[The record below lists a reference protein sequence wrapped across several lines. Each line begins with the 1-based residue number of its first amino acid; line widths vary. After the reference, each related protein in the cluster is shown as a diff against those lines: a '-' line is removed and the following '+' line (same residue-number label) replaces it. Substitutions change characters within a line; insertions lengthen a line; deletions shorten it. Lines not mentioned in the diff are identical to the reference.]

1 MRFHLHTEE
10 KLRAPFLLPMREKV
24 RIWGA
29 LLAPSPH
36 SSPVEGE
43 EVKTSSPATNAGG
56 FRSDEYKAA
65 TSNNMIHRLA
75 VMKIVVIVL
84 IRILAFTP
92 AAESQVVPIKI
103 AYATTSGIRLPL
115 WIAEEAKLYE
125 KYGLDAKLINIPSGN
140 TAISALVSG
149 EVDIV
154 SGSGSAT
161 IVAAGRGLPVVIVG
175 SFGSTTYKLVANPGV
190 TDLRGKVVGTSRIGS
205 TTDFALR
212 RALSKLGLTP
222 DKDVKILATGIGEAD
237 KRIMLMLQGRM
248 DGTIGSPESILAAE
262 TQAKVKIEI
271 LADLEDMKIYNTV
284 GDLSTRTDI
293 LKNRRDLLRAFFMA
307 SGEAIALGK
316 KNKALV
322 QKVIAKQMKVTD
334 RKRLDVIYDASL
346 GRMPSKPYAREEAVQ
361 LELES
366 VAFTDPLFKNK
377 KTSDF
382 MDSTIVAEL
391 DRKGFFA
398 QLQAQ
403 P

>member
-1 MRFHLHTEE
+1 MMAYVISALV
-10 KLRAPFLLPMREKV
+10 FLMACASKV
-24 RIWGA
+24 
-29 LLAPSPH
+29 
-36 SSPVEGE
+36 
-43 EVKTSSPATNAGG
+43 
-56 FRSDEYKAA
+56 D
-65 TSNNMIHRLA
+65 
-75 VMKIVVIVL
+75 
-84 IRILAFTP
+84 
-92 AAESQVVPIKI
+92 SQVVPIKI

-115 WIAEEAKLYE
+115 WIAQEAKLYE

-154 SGSGSAT
+154 SGSGSAS

-175 SFGSTTYKLVANPGV
+175 SFGSTIYKLVANPGV

-212 RALSKLGLTP
+212 RTLSRLGLTP

-237 KRIMLMLQGRM
+237 KRILLMLQGRM

-262 TQAKVKIEI
+262 RQAKVKLEI

-284 GDLSTRTDI
+284 GDLSTRAEL
-293 LKNRRDLLRAFFMA
+293 LKNRRDLLRGFFMA

-316 KNKALV
+316 KNKPLV
-322 QKVIAKQMKVTD
+322 LKIIGNQMKVTD
-334 RKRLDVIYDASL
+334 RKRLEVIYDASL
-346 GRMPSKPYAREEAVQ
+346 GKMPSKPYAREEAVQ

-366 VAFTDPLFKNK
+366 IAFTDPAFKNK
-377 KTSDF
+377 KPADF
-382 MDSTIVAEL
+382 MDSSIVAEL

-398 QLQAQ
+398 QLQ
-403 P
+403 

>member
-1 MRFHLHTEE
+1 MKEPA
-10 KLRAPFLLPMREKV
+10 KLFFVVIL
-24 RIWGA
+24 
-29 LLAPSPH
+29 LLAFAA
-36 SSPVEGE
+36 VGEG
-43 EVKTSSPATNAGG
+43 
-56 FRSDEYKAA
+56 
-65 TSNNMIHRLA
+65 
-75 VMKIVVIVL
+75 
-84 IRILAFTP
+84 
-92 AAESQVVPIKI
+92 QVVPIKI

-115 WIAEEAKLYE
+115 WIAEEAKLYD
-125 KYGLDAKLINIPSGN
+125 KYKLDAKLINIPSGN

-149 EVDIV
+149 EVDII
-154 SGSGSAT
+154 SGSGSAS

-190 TDLRGKVVGTSRIGS
+190 TDLRGKVVGTSRIGA

-237 KRIMLMLQGRM
+237 KRIMMMLQGRM

-262 TQAKVKIEI
+262 TQAKVKLEI

-284 GDLSTRTDI
+284 GDLSTRTDL
-293 LKNRRDLLRAFFMA
+293 LKNRRDLLRSFFMA
-307 SGEAIALGK
+307 ASEAIVLGK

-334 RKRLDVIYDASL
+334 LKRLDVIYDASIA
-346 GRMPSKPYAREEAVQ
+346 RMPNIPYPREEAVQ

-377 KTSDF
+377 KVSEF
-382 MDSTIVAEL
+382 MDSSIIADL

-398 QLQAQ
+398 RLQ
-403 P
+403 

>member
-1 MRFHLHTEE
+1 MSEPA
-10 KLRAPFLLPMREKV
+10 KLFFVVIL
-24 RIWGA
+24 
-29 LLAPSPH
+29 LLAFAA
-36 SSPVEGE
+36 VGEG
-43 EVKTSSPATNAGG
+43 
-56 FRSDEYKAA
+56 
-65 TSNNMIHRLA
+65 
-75 VMKIVVIVL
+75 
-84 IRILAFTP
+84 
-92 AAESQVVPIKI
+92 QVVPIKI

-115 WIAEEAKLYE
+115 WIAEEAKLYD
-125 KYGLDAKLINIPSGN
+125 KYKLDAKLINIPSGN

-149 EVDIV
+149 EVDII
-154 SGSGSAT
+154 SGSGSAS

-190 TDLRGKVVGTSRIGS
+190 TDLRGKVVGTSRIGA

-248 DGTIGSPESILAAE
+248 DATIGSPESILAAE
-262 TQAKVKIEI
+262 TQTKVKLEI

-284 GDLSTRTDI
+284 GDLSTRTDL
-293 LKNRRDLLRAFFMA
+293 LKNRRDLLRSFFMA
-307 SGEAIALGK
+307 VSESIVLGK

-322 QKVIAKQMKVTD
+322 LKVIAKQMKVTD
-334 RKRLDVIYDASL
+334 LKRLDVIYDASI
-346 GRMPSKPYAREEAVQ
+346 GRMSSKPYPREEAVQ

-377 KTSDF
+377 KVSDF
-382 MDSTIVAEL
+382 MDDSIIAEL

-398 QLQAQ
+398 QLQ
-403 P
+403 

>member
-1 MRFHLHTEE
+1 LA
-10 KLRAPFLLPMREKV
+10 KYGWGIGFLVMFFLSRDLPL
-24 RIWGA
+24 IA
-29 LLAPSPH
+29 Q
-36 SSPVEGE
+36 
-43 EVKTSSPATNAGG
+43 TQ
-56 FRSDEYKAA
+56 A
-65 TSNNMIHRLA
+65 TSG
-75 VMKIVVIVL
+75 
-84 IRILAFTP
+84 
-92 AAESQVVPIKI
+92 AAQLTPIKI
-103 AYATTSGIRLPL
+103 SYATTSGIRLPL
-115 WIAEEAKLYE
+115 WIAEEARLYE
-125 KYGLDAKLINIPSGN
+125 RHGLDAKLINIPSGN

-154 SGSGSAT
+154 SGSGSAS
-161 IVAAGRGLPVVIVG
+161 IVAAGRGLPVMIVG

-205 TTDFALR
+205 STDFALR

-222 DKDVKILATGIGEAD
+222 DKDVKILGTGIGEAD

-271 LADLEDMKIYNTV
+271 LADLEEMKIYNTV
-284 GDLSTRTDI
+284 GDLSTRTDV

-307 SGEAIALGK
+307 SSEAIALGK
-316 KNKALV
+316 KNKTLA
-322 QKVIAKQMKVTD
+322 QRVIAKQMNVTD

-346 GRMPSKPYAREEAVQ
+346 GRMSSKPYAREEAVQ

-377 KTSDF
+377 KAADF
-382 MDSTIVAEL
+382 MDSSIVAEL

-398 QLQAQ
+398 QLQ
-403 P
+403 

>member
-1 MRFHLHTEE
+1 MK
-10 KLRAPFLLPMREKV
+10 KLAQL
-24 RIWGA
+24 
-29 LLAPSPH
+29 
-36 SSPVEGE
+36 
-43 EVKTSSPATNAGG
+43 
-56 FRSDEYKAA
+56 
-65 TSNNMIHRLA
+65 
-75 VMKIVVIVL
+75 VVLVL
-84 IRILAFTP
+84 ILIAVF
-92 AAESQVVPIKI
+92 AAVGESQTVPIKI

-115 WIAEEAKLYE
+115 WIAEEAKLYD
-125 KYGLDAKLINIPSGN
+125 KYKLDAKLINIPSGN

-154 SGSGSAT
+154 SGSGSAS

-175 SFGSTTYKLVANPGV
+175 SFGSTTYKLIANPGV
-190 TDLRGKVVGTSRIGS
+190 TDLRGKVVGTSRIGA

-237 KRIMLMLQGRM
+237 KRIMMMLQGRM

-262 TQAKVKIEI
+262 TQAKVKLEV

-284 GDLSTRTDI
+284 GDLSTRTDL
-293 LKNRRDLLRAFFMA
+293 LKNRRELLRSFFMA
-307 SGEAIALGK
+307 TSEAIALGK
-316 KNKALV
+316 KNKAMV

-334 RKRLDVIYDASL
+334 RKRLDVVYDASI
-346 GRMPSKPYAREEAVQ
+346 GRMPSKPYPREEAVQ

-377 KTSDF
+377 KVSEF
-382 MDSTIVAEL
+382 MDGSIIAEL

-398 QLQAQ
+398 QLQ
-403 P
+403 

>member
-1 MRFHLHTEE
+1 MRNS
-10 KLRAPFLLPMREKV
+10 V
-24 RIWGA
+24 RIFLIGLL
-29 LLAPSPH
+29 LLALF
-36 SSPVEGE
+36 
-43 EVKTSSPATNAGG
+43 ATV
-56 FRSDEYKAA
+56 S
-65 TSNNMIHRLA
+65 
-75 VMKIVVIVL
+75 
-84 IRILAFTP
+84 
-92 AAESQVVPIKI
+92 ESQTIPIKI

-125 KYGLDAKLINIPSGN
+125 KYKLDAKLINIPSGN

-190 TDLRGKVVGTSRIGS
+190 TDLRGKVVGTSRIGA

-262 TQAKVKIEI
+262 TQAKVKLEI

-284 GDLSTRTDI
+284 GDLSTRTDV
-293 LKNRRDLLRAFFMA
+293 LKNHRDLLRSFFMA
-307 SGEAIALGK
+307 TSEAIAIGK
-316 KNKALV
+316 KNKPLV
-322 QKVIAKQMKVTD
+322 QRVIARQMKVTD

-346 GRMPSKPYAREEAVQ
+346 GRMPSKPYPREEAVA

-377 KTSDF
+377 KISEF
-382 MDSTIVAEL
+382 MDGSIIAEL

-398 QLQAQ
+398 QLQ
-403 P
+403 